1 MKYSAYPQY
10 KDSGVA
16 WLGEVPEHWKV
27 ERLHDVS
34 QINTSNVDKKTVD
47 GQETIRLCNYVDVY
61 KNDKI
66 TENIEFMRAS
76 ASKSEIERFHLEKG
90 DVIITKDS
98 ESPFDIG
105 VPALIDKNI
114 EDLICGYHLSI
125 IKPLKNILHGP
136 FLFYVLSAKVSAYQ
150 FTIASNGVTRFG
162 LSLDGIKNIKAVI
175 PNINEQRA
183 IADFL
188 DKKTSQIDELIEK
201 KKILIKKLNEQR
213 ISLITKAVT
222 KGLDDSVPMKG
233 SGVAWLGKVPEHWK
247 IISAKICYN
256 IQLGKMLQTKP
267 ESSTDEELNYLKALH
282 VTWSGVVVDALPFM
296 WCSKV
301 NSEKYAVKNG
311 DLLVCEGGEVG
322 RASILQNLKGSCI
335 IQNALHRVRDSGRG
349 NVQFFCYLL
358 KSISNSGWFDIVC
371 NKATIAHLTYEK
383 LGALQIPVPSLS
395 EQQAIANFLDKK
407 TAQINTM
414 VEKLKATITKLEE
427 YRTTIITAAVTGK
440 IDVRNYEKQQK

>member
-16 WLGEVPEHWKV
+16 WLGKVPEHWKV
-27 ERLHDVS
+27 ISAKTCYSIQLGKMLQTKPESSMDKELNYLKALHV
-34 QINTSNVDKKTVD
+34 TW
-47 GQETIRLCNYVDVY
+47 
-61 KNDKI
+61 
-66 TENIEFMRAS
+66 
-76 ASKSEIERFHLEKG
+76 
-90 DVIITKDS
+90 
-98 ESPFDIG
+98 IG
-105 VPALIDKNI
+105 VITDNLPVMWCSKIDIEKYTVKNGDLLVCEGGEVGRSSILQNLKVPCIIQNALHRVRNTNLGD
-114 EDLICGYHLSI
+114 I
-125 IKPLKNILHGP
+125 IFFCYLLKNISDSGW
-136 FLFYVLSAKVSAYQ
+136 FDIVCNKA
-150 FTIASNGVTRFG
+150 TIAHLTYEKLGALQIPVPS
-162 LSLDGIKNIKAVI
+162 LS
-175 PNINEQRA
+175 EQHA
-183 IADFL
+183 IANFL
-188 DKKTSQIDELIEK
+188 NKKTAQIDTLIEK
-201 KKILIKKLNEQR
+201 KKALIEKLNEKR
-213 ISLITKAVT
+213 IALITKAVT
-222 KGLDDSVPMKG
+222 KGLDDSVPTKD